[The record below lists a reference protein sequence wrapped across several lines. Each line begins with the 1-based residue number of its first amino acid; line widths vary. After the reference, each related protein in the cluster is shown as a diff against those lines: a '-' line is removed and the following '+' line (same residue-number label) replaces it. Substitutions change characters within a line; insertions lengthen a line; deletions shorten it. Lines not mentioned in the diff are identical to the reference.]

1 MSTTYEKISSNKV
14 RLDFVVAPE
23 DFEKG
28 VQAAYRKLVKRI
40 NVPGFRKGKAPRKVI
55 EMQYGAE
62 VFYDDALEEIFPD
75 LYRAAIEEHDL
86 KPVDRPTLDV
96 KKIGGSEPT
105 EFSVEVFVRP
115 DVTLGDYKAI
125 RVERKQDEVTD
136 DDVNAEVERARE
148 RVARFNDV
156 TDRPVKMDDQI
167 KLDYAGFCEG
177 EQFDGGTAT
186 DQTLVIG
193 SGSFIPGFEDQ
204 LVGAEIGKEVEVH
217 VTFPAEYHAE
227 NLAGKDATFKV
238 TVRGIQE
245 KELPALDDEFAKDVS
260 EFDTLDAYKADI
272 RAKLEKRAADQA
284 DQQFENDV
292 IEKVVEGMQVDIPD
306 AMIDDMLDDLMR
318 EMESSMYYQGI
329 TMDMFLK
336 YTNQTTDQVREQ
348 RRADAEARVKAQLAL
363 EAVRKAENIETTEE
377 DLDKVM
383 QEYAETR
390 KKTLE
395 EYKAGMSDGEKNYF
409 SELAL
414 TRKTIDALKK
424 FAAAE

>member
-14 RLDFVVAPE
+14 RLDFTVAPE

-55 EMQYGAE
+55 EMQYGPE
-62 VFYDDALEEIFPD
+62 VFYDDAIEEIFPD
-75 LYRAAIEEHDL
+75 LYRAAIEEHSIQ
-86 KPVDRPTLDV
+86 PVDRPSLDI

-167 KLDYAGFCEG
+167 KLDYAGFCDG
-177 EQFDGGTAT
+177 EQFEGGTAT

-193 SGSFIPGFEDQ
+193 SGNFIPGFEEQ
-204 LVGAEIGKEVEVH
+204 LVGAEIGKEVEIK

-272 RAKLEKRAADQA
+272 RAKLEKRASDQA

-292 IEKVVEGMQVDIPD
+292 IEKVVEGMEADIPQ

-318 EMESSMYYQGI
+318 EMESSMYYQGF
-329 TMDMFLK
+329 TMEMFCK
-336 YTNQTTDQVREQ
+336 YTNQTQEQVRES

-383 QEYAETR
+383 QEYAESR

-395 EYKAGMSDGEKNYF
+395 EYKAGMSEGEKNYF
-409 SELAL
+409 QELAL